1 MSEISKALKALIPT
15 EEGQDIDLSSLPQ
28 LIGKV
33 EELEQAE
40 VGYMERIDKLQ
51 QMNRN
56 YLAQIPIPGN
66 EKKEEKEEEK
76 EEEKPLTAE
85 DGIKALTNIFKGES

>member
-56 YLAQIPIPGN
+56 YLSQIPIPGS
-66 EKKEEKEEEK
+66 EKEEEK

>member
-15 EEGQDIDLSSLPQ
+15 EDGQDIDLSTLPQ

-66 EKKEEKEEEK
+66 EKEEKE

>member
-56 YLAQIPIPGN
+56 YLSQIPIPGN
-66 EKKEEKEEEK
+66 EKKEEK

>member
-1 MSEISKALKALIPT
+1 MTEISKALKALIPT

-66 EKKEEKEEEK
+66 EKKEEKEEEQ
-76 EEEKPLTAE
+76 PLTAE

>member
-66 EKKEEKEEEK
+66 EKKEEKEEK
-76 EEEKPLTAE
+76 EEEEPLTAE

>member
-15 EEGQDIDLSSLPQ
+15 EDGQDIDLSTLPQ

-56 YLAQIPIPGN
+56 YLAQIPIPGSE
-66 EKKEEKEEEK
+66 EKQKEEPEEEP
-76 EEEKPLTAE
+76 PLTVQ
-85 DGIKALTNIFKGES
+85 DGINALNSLMNGGN

>member
-1 MSEISKALKALIPT
+1 M
-15 EEGQDIDLSSLPQ
+15 
-28 LIGKV
+28 

-66 EKKEEKEEEK
+66 EKEEEEK

>member
-66 EKKEEKEEEK
+66 EKEEE

>member
-66 EKKEEKEEEK
+66 EQEEEQ

>member
-66 EKKEEKEEEK
+66 EQEEEQ
-76 EEEKPLTAE
+76 EEETPLTAE
-85 DGIKALTNIFKGES
+85 DGIKALTNIFKGE

>member
-76 EEEKPLTAE
+76 PLTAE
-85 DGIKALTNIFKGES
+85 DGIKALTNIFKGE

>member
-76 EEEKPLTAE
+76 PLTAE

>member
-1 MSEISKALKALIPT
+1 MTEISKALKALIPT
-15 EEGQDIDLSSLPQ
+15 EDGQDIDLSSLPQ

-66 EKKEEKEEEK
+66 EQEEEQ

>member
-15 EEGQDIDLSSLPQ
+15 EDGQDIDLSSLPQ

-66 EKKEEKEEEK
+66 EQEEEQ

>member
-15 EEGQDIDLSSLPQ
+15 EDGQDIDLSSLPQ
-28 LIGKV
+28 LIGNV

-56 YLAQIPIPGN
+56 YLSQIPIPGS
-66 EKKEEKEEEK
+66 EKEEEEK

>member
-1 MSEISKALKALIPT
+1 MTEISKALKALIPT
-15 EEGQDIDLSSLPQ
+15 EDGQDIDLSSLPQ

-66 EKKEEKEEEK
+66 EKEEEK

>member
-66 EKKEEKEEEK
+66 EKKEEKEEK
-76 EEEKPLTAE
+76 EEEEPLTAE
-85 DGIKALTNIFKGES
+85 DGIKALTNIFKGE

>member
-56 YLAQIPIPGN
+56 YLAQIPIPGSG
-66 EKKEEKEEEK
+66 KEEEEEN

>member
-56 YLAQIPIPGN
+56 YLSQIPIPGN
-66 EKKEEKEEEK
+66 EQEEEQ

>member
-66 EKKEEKEEEK
+66 DQEEEQ

>member
-1 MSEISKALKALIPT
+1 MTEISKALKALIPT
-15 EEGQDIDLSSLPQ
+15 EDGQDIDLSSLPQ

-56 YLAQIPIPGN
+56 YLSQIPIPGN
-66 EKKEEKEEEK
+66 EKKEEK

>member
-1 MSEISKALKALIPT
+1 MTEISKALKALIPT

-66 EKKEEKEEEK
+66 EQEEEQ

-85 DGIKALTNIFKGES
+85 DGIKALTNIFKGE

>member
-56 YLAQIPIPGN
+56 YLSQIPIPGS
-66 EKKEEKEEEK
+66 EKEEKEEKEEEK
-76 EEEKPLTAE
+76 SLTAE